1 MTKIIV
7 FILLSTWYLVLS
19 TSPVYAQHFSSN
31 SYNIDWGNF
40 NMTSG
45 RKNSASYSITD
56 TVGQNAPGEYSKT
69 GVKLKSGFQYI
80 YPFDE
85 FSFAID
91 NLDIDFG
98 TLTPGVATTATS
110 TLTTTSPS
118 GLGFQITAS
127 ESTPLRLNS
136 GTTIPD
142 VRGDNNLASESV
154 ADLWQNAS
162 TYGFGFNANTT
173 YFSTANHF
181 RQFAN
186 ISSSEIPQIL
196 DSSNTHVKNHN
207 TTITYKIN
215 ISSSQAAGTY
225 QNYIVYTATPQY

>member
-1 MTKIIV
+1 MTKIFFFIF
-7 FILLSTWYLVLS
+7 FILSVCFAD
-19 TSPVYAQHFSSN
+19 AQHFSSN

-45 RKNSASYSITD
+45 RKSSASYSITD

-85 FSFAID
+85 FSFAIN

-98 TLTPGVATTATS
+98 TLTPGVATTAVS

-142 VRGDNNLASESV
+142 FPGDNA
-154 ADLWQNAS
+154 LWIS
-162 TYGFGFNANTT
+162 DTIYGFGFNANTS
-173 YFSTANHF
+173 YFSTNNHF
-181 RQFAN
+181 SKFAN
-186 ISSSEIPQIL
+186 IALGESPQIL

-207 TTITYKIN
+207 TTVTYKIN